1 MRLAAPSFVASII
14 SLASGLLF
22 MSPEQ
27 APFCMMP
34 DAGQPIFR
42 SMPSKPIS
50 INFFAALKKF
60 SGRVPHIW
68 ATKGR
73 SASVYRSLWVTGRS
87 PFENIPSTL
96 VNSVKKTAGLP
107 HRAITCLST
116 VSVTSSIGARIKIG
130 LFNSFQKFFML
141 KIVHVGFMYGK
152 RGKVT
157 ALKMMQEELQSQYN
171 KGENAVLV
179 LR

>member
-1 MRLAAPSFVASII
+1 MEMLG
-14 SLASGLLF
+14 GLGKSHLWRF
-22 MSPEQ
+22 QGPPLNWCQVFFQVNETHCDQ
-27 APFCMMP
+27 
-34 DAGQPIFR
+34 
-42 SMPSKPIS
+42 
-50 INFFAALKKF
+50 FFAALKKF

-73 SASVYRSLWVTGRS
+73 SASVYRSRWVTCRS

-130 LFNSFQKFFML
+130 LFNSFQKFFIL
-141 KIVHVGFMYGK
+141 
-152 RGKVT
+152 
-157 ALKMMQEELQSQYN
+157 
-171 KGENAVLV
+171 
-179 LR
+179 LRDRPRSLIIISV

>member
-1 MRLAAPSFVASII
+1 
-14 SLASGLLF
+14 

-27 APFCMMP
+27 APFCMTP

-42 SMPSKPIS
+42 SMPSKPMSIS
-50 INFFAALKKF
+50 FFAALKKF

-73 SASVYRSLWVTGRS
+73 SASVYRSRWVTCRS

-130 LFNSFQKFFML
+130 LFNSFQKFFIL
-141 KIVHVGFMYGK
+141 
-152 RGKVT
+152 
-157 ALKMMQEELQSQYN
+157 
-171 KGENAVLV
+171 
-179 LR
+179 LRDRPRSLIIISV

>member
-1 MRLAAPSFVASII
+1 MISAAPSFVASII

-27 APFCMMP
+27 APFCMTP
-34 DAGQPIFR
+34 DAGHPIFR
-42 SMPSKPIS
+42 SMPSKPMLIS
-50 INFFAALKKF
+50 FFAALKKF

-73 SASVYRSLWVTGRS
+73 SASVYRSRWVTSHS

-141 KIVHVGFMYGK
+141 KIVHADFMYGK
-152 RGKVT
+152 RGRVR
-157 ALKMMQEELQSQYN
+157 LS
-171 KGENAVLV
+171 
-179 LR
+179 LRS